1 MCDMSTEIQ
10 ISEVKKACELAGGQ
24 ASLARALGLTPPTI
38 SQWASG
44 ERPVPIIQACAIEL
58 LFPEAISRRRLR
70 ADDWHLIWPEL
81 ASEAA

>member
-1 MCDMSTEIQ
+1 MCGMSTEIQ

-24 ASLARALGLTPPTI
+24 ASLARALGVTPPTI

-58 LFPEAISRRRLR
+58 AFPATSRRRFR
-70 ADDWHLIWPEL
+70 PDDWHLIWPEL